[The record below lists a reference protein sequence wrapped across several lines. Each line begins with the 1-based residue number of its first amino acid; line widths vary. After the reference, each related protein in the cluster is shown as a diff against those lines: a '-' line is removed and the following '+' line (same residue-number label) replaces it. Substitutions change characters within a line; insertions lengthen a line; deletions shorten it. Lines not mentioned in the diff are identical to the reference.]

1 MFIVEINPNKS
12 FNTQSIEETN
22 ILNLDF
28 MKLSTFSDHNV
39 IPVAVQ
45 NAITQEVILVA
56 YTNEIAFKETVKQK
70 KAIFWS
76 TSRNEL
82 WLKGQDSGNTFTIR
96 SIFVNCEQNSLV
108 YQVTPDKDN
117 ICHTTRNNVVNNCF
131 YREINL
137 ETLELIFKDDK

>member
-1 MFIVEINPNKS
+1 MFIVETNPNKS

-96 SIFVNCEQNSLV
+96 SIFVNVPILL
-108 YQVTPDKDN
+108 TPQDF
-117 ICHTTRNNVVNNCF
+117 NNVMGRF
-131 YREINL
+131 YFTKREYTKCKVGVL
-137 ETLELIFKDDK
+137 

>member
-1 MFIVEINPNKS
+1 MEINPNKS

>member
-1 MFIVEINPNKS
+1 MEINPNKS
-12 FNTQSIEETN
+12 FNTQSIEEAN